1 MEVLEKIHLTDQQ
14 IEQIE
19 EGISVSISATE
30 DEFLEFAFET
40 PYRIEF
46 LEDKIIV
53 MGLAKFLHEL
63 MVMYFGSLFSNYY
76 KIKQGY
82 YVAGSNVGIN
92 VRRTKKYLNPDVVVL
107 KGLPT
112 FKGKSESIITNP
124 HLVVEVFSP
133 STRSYD
139 LDIKLNLYLKIE
151 SLQFLVFADIDEKV
165 VMVYQRSNDGKSWLY
180 THYDVSEE
188 TVNIDGCE
196 VVLHEIFDS
205 LPNLEQ
211 LD

>member
-14 IEQIE
+14 IEQLE
-19 EGISVSISATE
+19 AGISVTIPATE

-40 PYRIEF
+40 PYRVEF
-46 LEDKIIV
+46 LEDKIII

-63 MVMYFGSLFSNYY
+63 MVVYFSSLFSNYY
-76 KIKQGY
+76 KTKQGY

-92 VRRTKKYLNPDVVVL
+92 LKGTKKYLNPDVVIL
-107 KGLPT
+107 KESPT

-124 HLVVEVFSP
+124 YFVVEIFSS

-139 LDIKLNLYLKIE
+139 LDTKLNLYLKIE
-151 SLQFLVFADIDEKV
+151 SLQFLCFADIDEKV
-165 VMVYQRSNDGKSWLY
+165 VMVYQRSNDGKSWIY
-180 THYDVSEE
+180 THCDLPEE
-188 TVNIDGCE
+188 IINIDGCE
-196 VVLHEIFDS
+196 VKLHEIFDS
-205 LPNLEQ
+205 LPK

>member
-1 MEVLEKIHLTDQQ
+1 
-14 IEQIE
+14 
-19 EGISVSISATE
+19 
-30 DEFLEFAFET
+30 
-40 PYRIEF
+40 
-46 LEDKIIV
+46 
-53 MGLAKFLHEL
+53 MGLARFLHEL
-63 MVMYFGSLFSNYY
+63 MVVYFSSLLSNYY
-76 KIKQGY
+76 KTKVGY

-92 VRRTKKYLNPDVVVL
+92 MRGTKKYLNPDVVVL

-165 VMVYQRSNDGKSWLY
+165 VMIYQRSNDGKSWLY
-180 THYDVSEE
+180 TYYDSPEE
-188 TVNIDGCE
+188 TVSIDGCE
-196 VVLHEIFDS
+196 VILKEIFDS

-211 LD
+211 L

>member
-14 IEQIE
+14 IEQLE
-19 EGISVSISATE
+19 VGISVSISATE

-40 PYRIEF
+40 PYQVEF
-46 LEDKIIV
+46 LEDKIII
-53 MGLAKFLHEL
+53 MGLARFLHQL
-63 MVMYFGSLFSNYY
+63 MISYFISLFSNYY
-76 KIKQGY
+76 KTKQGY

-92 VRRTKKYLNPDVVVL
+92 LKGTKKYLNPDAVVL

-112 FKGKSESIITNP
+112 FKGKSDAIITNP
-124 HLVVEVFSP
+124 HLVVEVFSH

-139 LDIKLNLYLKIE
+139 LDTKLNLYLKIE

-180 THYDVSEE
+180 THYDAPEE

-196 VVLHEIFDS
+196 VVLHEIFES

-211 LD
+211 L

>member
-14 IEQIE
+14 IEQLE
-19 EGISVSISATE
+19 AGISVSIPATE
-30 DEFLEFAFET
+30 AEFLEFAFET
-40 PYRIEF
+40 PYRVEF
-46 LEDKIIV
+46 LEDKMIL

-63 MVMYFGSLFSNYY
+63 MVGYFIGLFTTYY
-76 KIKQGY
+76 KTKAGY

-92 VRRTKKYLNPDVVVL
+92 LKSTKKYLNPDAVVL

-112 FKGKSESIITNP
+112 FKGTSDAIITNP

-180 THYDVSEE
+180 THYDAPEE
-188 TVNIDGCE
+188 NVNIDGCE
-196 VVLHEIFDS
+196 VLLHEIFDS

-211 LD
+211 L